1 METQNETDSTQADVE
16 RVTEKEEEGDRV
28 IEAETIQYMLF
39 ITTAN

>member
-1 METQNETDSTQADVE
+1 METQNETDSTQTDVE
-16 RVTEKEEEGDRV
+16 RVTEKEEEEDRV